1 MPNSVLFL
9 LVLLMITTVFAL
21 PLGLQDD
28 VQDNGTYKQFF
39 LTKSV
44 ITGMG
49 VIFSK
54 DHFYSYYSVFH
65 FKIPS

>member
-1 MPNSVLFL
+1 MPNKVLFL

-44 ITGMG
+44 IMG
-49 VIFSK
+49 VIFSN